1 MTRPA
6 KTALALGKIDL
17 EEKTTDLRLKLKGKL
32 AVDLADYQRAFAQAN
47 DQSLELDQ
55 LVPHILAA
63 FMINNGGGIFNADR
77 KPDCVTPENIEAM
90 DYVLAV
96 NPRRAFGTHD
106 MTLSVAGKTMHRQR
120 LQWATEQGGGE
131 FSVLEPG
138 ESLDI

>member
-55 LVPHILAA
+55 LVTSSRPSSTQTKASRPGASRSPPHHSGSAAASLNRWGRGVRAPQALA
-63 FMINNGGGIFNADR
+63 R
-77 KPDCVTPENIEAM
+77 
-90 DYVLAV
+90 
-96 NPRRAFGTHD
+96 
-106 MTLSVAGKTMHRQR
+106 
-120 LQWATEQGGGE
+120 
-131 FSVLEPG
+131 
-138 ESLDI
+138 

>member
-63 FMINNGGGIFNADR
+63 FID
-77 KPDCVTPENIEAM
+77 
-90 DYVLAV
+90 
-96 NPRRAFGTHD
+96 
-106 MTLSVAGKTMHRQR
+106 AGQR
-120 LQWATEQGGGE
+120 LPGLAQGAARLIIVVLPPYLSTGG
-131 FSVLEPG
+131 VGACGRHKP
-138 ESLDI
+138 

>member
-47 DQSLELDQ
+47 DQALELEQ

-63 FMINNGGGIFNADR
+63 FIDADKGFQTWR
-77 KPDCVTPENIEAM
+77 KA
-90 DYVLAV
+90 
-96 NPRRAFGTHD
+96 NPTS
-106 MTLSVAGKTMHRQR
+106 TS
-120 LQWATEQGGGE
+120 
-131 FSVLEPG
+131 
-138 ESLDI
+138 

>member
-47 DQSLELDQ
+47 DQTLELEQ

-63 FMINNGGGIFNADR
+63 FIDGDKGFQAWR
-77 KPDCVTPENIEAM
+77 KQ
-90 DYVLAV
+90 
-96 NPRRAFGTHD
+96 
-106 MTLSVAGKTMHRQR
+106 QR
-120 LQWATEQGGGE
+120 
-131 FSVLEPG
+131 PIR
-138 ESLDI
+138 ES